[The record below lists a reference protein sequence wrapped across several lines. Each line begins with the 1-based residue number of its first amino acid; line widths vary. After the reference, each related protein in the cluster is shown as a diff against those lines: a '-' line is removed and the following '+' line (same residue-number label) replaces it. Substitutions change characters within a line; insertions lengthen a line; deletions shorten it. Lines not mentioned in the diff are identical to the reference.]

1 MPAIIAPCCGGPLK
15 FSGESCRLECAACGN
30 NYEPEALEM
39 MASEESGDEITFAND
54 AKRFDTG
61 EAGMRAYL
69 CKNCGAELITED
81 TTTAAECPYC
91 GSPTIL
97 PDRIEGGV
105 KPEKVI
111 PFVVTKE
118 QAQKQFEDYFK
129 GKKLLPNVFLNSRNR
144 ISEMRRLY
152 VPYLLA
158 FQLRRVCRHGVRR
171 GKGAHGAKGRVGN
184 HPHEALSCAP
194 QRRHAL

>member
-1 MPAIIAPCCGGPLK
+1 MGRPQQLDKLVIHTFDEYSLTPLK
-15 FSGESCRLECAACGN
+15 
-30 NYEPEALEM
+30 
-39 MASEESGDEITFAND
+39 SEEGVQ
-54 AKRFDTG
+54 
-61 EAGMRAYL
+61 AYL

-152 VPYLLA
+152 VP
-158 FQLRRVCRHGVRR
+158 
-171 GKGAHGAKGRVGN
+171 
-184 HPHEALSCAP
+184 
-194 QRRHAL
+194 

>member
-1 MPAIIAPCCGGPLK
+1 MSTASYNCPCCGGGPLK
-15 FSGESCRLECAACGN
+15 FSGESGKLECTACGN

-39 MASEESGDEITFAND
+39 LNASESGEQIPFERPKEGFRTEE
-54 AKRFDTG
+54 G
-61 EAGMRAYL
+61 VQAYL

-81 TTTAAECPYC
+81 TTAAAECPYC

-97 PDRIEGGV
+97 PDRIEDGV

-111 PFVVTKE
+111 PFVVSKE

-144 ISEMRRLY
+144 ISEMRRL
-152 VPYLLA
+152 
-158 FQLRRVCRHGVRR
+158 
-171 GKGAHGAKGRVGN
+171 
-184 HPHEALSCAP
+184 
-194 QRRHAL
+194 